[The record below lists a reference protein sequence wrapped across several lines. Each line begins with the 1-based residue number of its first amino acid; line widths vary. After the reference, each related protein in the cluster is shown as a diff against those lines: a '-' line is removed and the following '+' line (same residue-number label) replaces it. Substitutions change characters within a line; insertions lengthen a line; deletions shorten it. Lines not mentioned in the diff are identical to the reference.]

1 MAYFVLF
8 WFQSFFFL
16 SLSGLC
22 VLVCVC
28 IGLDF
33 FVAGCFWTVVSSLVM
48 MILWCWLNGLEVVG
62 DVGYWVFF
70 VALKISVWKFEAVVD
85 EFFRLMNF
93 FAPSPFATQPPF
105 IVANRQC
112 EYVCEFSTFLNC
124 QTIQHMKSGSSIF
137 LLFKHCSS
145 PKGYV

>member
-1 MAYFVLF
+1 MVEERNFCY
-8 WFQSFFFL
+8 W
-16 SLSGLC
+16 
-22 VLVCVC
+22 
-28 IGLDF
+28 
-33 FVAGCFWTVVSSLVM
+33 
-48 MILWCWLNGLEVVG
+48 
-62 DVGYWVFF
+62 WVFLF
-70 VALKISVWKFEAVVD
+70 LQLMRT
-85 EFFRLMNF
+85 FFGFCWWINF
-93 FAPSPFATQPPF
+93 CSPSPFATQSPF